1 MKRRLL
7 MTVASALVSLVAQ
20 AADETKEVH
29 VIEEKL
35 VGGVTTQLRDQTLLT
50 GGDYT
55 TQMAPAVSGQ
65 IFTHWSI
72 SRTQTFVNRD
82 RLGRA
87 KDSVTYHL
95 YEPTTL
101 TANYLPVGEDADND
115 GVADGLEIYW
125 YGDLDETASSD
136 TDGDGLNFAEE
147 LAAGT
152 NPLIPNDSVEGGIA
166 WDDGAQLQY
175 NSNGFQ
181 PYTIRS
187 EPEGGLF
194 VTITDYAQ
202 PGTSIT
208 TPTCDHQ
215 TTKFAYWTRNGV
227 RVQD

>member
-7 MTVASALVSLVAQ
+7 LTIASALISLVGM

-29 VIEEKL
+29 VIEVKL
-35 VGGVTTQLRDQTLLT
+35 VGGVATQLRDQTLLT

-55 TQMAPAVSGQ
+55 TQMAPAISGQ

-72 SRTQTFVNRD
+72 SRTQAFVNRD

-87 KDSVTYHL
+87 KDFVTYHL

-101 TANYLPVGEDADND
+101 TANYLPAGEDTDND
-115 GVADGLEIYW
+115 GIADGWEIYW
-125 YGDLDETASSD
+125 YGDLSKNATSD
-136 TDGDGLNFAEE
+136 TDGDGLDFAEE

-152 NPLIPNDSVEGGIA
+152 NPLIPNDSVEGGIV

-175 NSNGFQ
+175 NPDGLQ

-187 EPEGGLF
+187 EPEGALF
-194 VTITDYAQ
+194 VTITDDAQ
-202 PGTSIT
+202 PGTSVT
-208 TPTCDHQ
+208 TPTC
-215 TTKFAYWTRNGV
+215 
-227 RVQD
+227 